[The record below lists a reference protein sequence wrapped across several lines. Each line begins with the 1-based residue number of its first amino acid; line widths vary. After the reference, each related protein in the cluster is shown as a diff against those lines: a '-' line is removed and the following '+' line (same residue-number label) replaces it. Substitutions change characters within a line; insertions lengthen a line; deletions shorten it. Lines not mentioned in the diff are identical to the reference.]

1 MASRLLCILLGLGI
15 ALAIAG
21 SPRAAIAADPEPCQ
35 PSGATVID
43 VYKVG
48 DPTKKE
54 TEVELGNKIAVQLDD
69 LAKFR
74 GEAACRKKSIL
85 LYVNGQATG
94 NKYAGLTGSEKPEN
108 NALIFF
114 LRHVGATNDFW
125 NVLLGRPNFDPRTL
139 HINVGIEDQVP
150 LAVKGDKTL
159 SLTVL
164 PPLACAFW
172 FAIFLALC
180 VGFFKIARQSTI
192 LRDQL
197 LDPAAAPGD
206 LGAYSLSK
214 TQGAWWFFFILASYL
229 LIGIVTGDFS
239 NSINS
244 TALILLGIGA
254 GTVLGSAAI
263 DASKV
268 DQRKADLVAAQA
280 QLTAPQAQLV
290 APQAQLKVAQAQ
302 LATPQAQL
310 ATELAQLAVAEAE
323 RTSLLARNASTTAI
337 DADITTLNTTIAAL
351 NATIAPLEAT
361 VAALN
366 ATIAPLS
373 TTVAALN
380 AKIDALNGKSVNF
393 ILDILSDGNGV
404 NFHRFQLAAWTLVL
418 SIIFV
423 TQVYIELDMP
433 TFNQTLMGLLG
444 LSAGTYLGLKIPEP
458 TKPTP

>member
-1 MASRLLCILLGLGI
+1 MTSRLLSILTG
-15 ALAIAG
+15 LAIVVAVAG
-21 SPRAAIAADPEPCQ
+21 STHALAADPDDPCK
-35 PSGATVID
+35 PADPAVTVTD
-43 VYKVG
+43 VYKVDG

-54 TEVELGNKIAVQLDD
+54 TKVELGNEIAVELDD
-69 LAKFR
+69 LPKFR
-74 GEAACRKKSIL
+74 KEVTCRKKSVV

-94 NKYAGLTGSEKPEN
+94 NKYAGLTGPEN

-125 NVLLGRPNFDPRTL
+125 NVLLGRPDFDPRTL
-139 HINVGIEDQVP
+139 RISVGIEDQAP
-150 LAVKGDKTL
+150 LKVKDDKTL
-159 SLTVL
+159 ALTVL

-197 LDPAAAPGD
+197 LDPNSAGE

-268 DQRKADLVAAQA
+268 DQRKADLAKAKTDRAA
-280 QLTAPQAQLV
+280 LV
-290 APQAQLKVAQAQ
+290 ANDPGL
-302 LATPQAQL
+302 P
-310 ATELAQLAVAEAE
+310 
-323 RTSLLARNASTTAI
+323 
-337 DADITTLNTTIAAL
+337 
-351 NATIAPLEAT
+351 
-361 VAALN
+361 
-366 ATIAPLS
+366 
-373 TTVAALN
+373 ALN

-393 ILDILSDGNGV
+393 IQDILSDGNGM
-404 NFHRFQLAAWTLVL
+404 NFHRFQLATWTLVL

-423 TQVYIELDMP
+423 TQVYIELNMP

-458 TKPTP
+458 TKPTA

>member
-1 MASRLLCILLGLGI
+1 MTSRLLCILTGLGI

-21 SPRAAIAADPEPCQ
+21 STHVAIAADPDPCQ
-35 PSGATVID
+35 PNGGSPTVTD

-54 TEVELGNKIAVQLDD
+54 TKVELGNQIAVELDN

-74 GEAACRKKSIL
+74 AEETCRKKSII

-94 NKYAGLTGSEKPEN
+94 NKYAGLTGPEN

-125 NVLLGRPNFDPRTL
+125 NVLLGRPDFDLRTL
-139 HINVGIEDQVP
+139 RISVGIEDQAP
-150 LAVKGDKTL
+150 LKVKDDKTL
-159 SLTVL
+159 ALTVL

-172 FAIFLALC
+172 LAIFLALC

-197 LDPAAAPGD
+197 LDPDSAGQ

-214 TQGAWWFFFILASYL
+214 MQGAWWFFFILASYL

-268 DQRKADLVAAQA
+268 DQRKADLKAAKDQRA
-280 QLTAPQAQLV
+280 A
-290 APQAQLKVAQAQ
+290 
-302 LATPQAQL
+302 LA
-310 ATELAQLAVAEAE
+310 
-323 RTSLLARNASTTAI
+323 ASTT
-337 DADITTLNTTIAAL
+337 DAAL
-351 NATIAPLEAT
+351 D
-361 VAALN
+361 
-366 ATIAPLS
+366 
-373 TTVAALN
+373 

-393 ILDILSDGNGV
+393 IQDILSDGNGV
-404 NFHRFQLAAWTLVL
+404 NFHRFQLAVWTLVL
-418 SIIFV
+418 SIVFV

>member
-1 MASRLLCILLGLGI
+1 M

-21 SPRAAIAADPEPCQ
+21 STHPAIAADPAPCQ
-35 PSGATVID
+35 PSGAVVTD

-74 GEAACRKKSIL
+74 AEATCRKKSII

-94 NKYAGLTGSEKPEN
+94 NKYAGLTGPEN
-108 NALIFF
+108 NALVFF

-125 NVLLGRPNFDPRTL
+125 NVLLGRPDFDPRTL
-139 HINVGIEDQVP
+139 HINVGIEDQGP
-150 LAVKGDKTL
+150 LALNDKTL
-159 SLTVL
+159 TLTVL

-172 FAIFLALC
+172 LAIFVVLC

-197 LDPAAAPGD
+197 LAPASGKS
-206 LGAYSLSK
+206 GAYSLSK
-214 TQGAWWFFFILASYL
+214 VQGAWWFFFILASYL

-263 DASKV
+263 DASKL
-268 DQRKADLVAAQA
+268 DQRKTDLAAAQA
-280 QLTAPQAQLV
+280 Q
-290 APQAQLKVAQAQ
+290 
-302 LATPQAQL
+302 
-310 ATELAQLAVAEAE
+310 
-323 RTSLLARNASTTAI
+323 RTQLLAANASTQEI
-337 DADITTLNTTIAAL
+337 
-351 NATIAPLEAT
+351 EA
-361 VAALN
+361 VD
-366 ATIAPLS
+366 
-373 TTVAALN
+373 
-380 AKIDALNGKSVNF
+380 AKIDALNGTSVNF

-423 TQVYIELDMP
+423 TQVYVELGMP